1 MRAVFPEEGE
11 DLLSLGA
18 HLLVT
23 ATLVPAKRPRLW
35 RTVSVAARPR
45 SGLGHTCFRE
55 GLGTRGEGC
64 ESTDWAG
71 GETEAPNW
79 TNFFSPSPALRN
91 LAIEYKL
98 KQRIIFIRPSIF
110 RVSESLGQDLL
121 YKKHFLL
128 KDKEPQKAFVYVGH
142 QSVQLLAWLCLTL
155 STPIDCR
162 PLGSSVHGIFQARI
176 LDLVAIF
183 YF

>member
-1 MRAVFPEEGE
+1 MTAD
-11 DLLSLGA
+11 DLLLA
-18 HLLVT
+18 
-23 ATLVPAKRPRLW
+23 
-35 RTVSVAARPR
+35 
-45 SGLGHTCFRE
+45 
-55 GLGTRGEGC
+55 
-64 ESTDWAG
+64 
-71 GETEAPNW
+71 

-142 QSVQLLAWLCLTL
+142 QSVQLLAWLCL
-155 STPIDCR
+155 P
-162 PLGSSVHGIFQARI
+162 PP
-176 LDLVAIF
+176 
-183 YF
+183 

>member
-1 MRAVFPEEGE
+1 MTAD
-11 DLLSLGA
+11 DLLLA
-18 HLLVT
+18 
-23 ATLVPAKRPRLW
+23 
-35 RTVSVAARPR
+35 
-45 SGLGHTCFRE
+45 
-55 GLGTRGEGC
+55 
-64 ESTDWAG
+64 
-71 GETEAPNW
+71 

-183 YF
+183 YFRGFSRPRDQIHVSCTAGRFFTTEAPAKWDIFTDNYHMRN